1 MKYPKYEFIRSFAY
15 TVAVL
20 AILSGCQAKRL
31 ENTKELSR
39 EIKASQIK
47 RVTNTQLIYTID
59 EWGKK
64 ISKITEKTLE
74 KELAANPEK
83 GTAYCK
89 DLSQIPLISA
99 MEKEYGVH
107 IQLLGEADITN
118 KDLNPKEKELLEA
131 YLYSAK
137 AKAAV
142 TDNVQQLNDT
152 LIVYNVPAT
161 AESSVCKTCMPTQ
174 ETPFAVWR
182 LLFNKKD
189 MIRKLDAKSLKE

>member
-1 MKYPKYEFIRSFAY
+1 MKYPTYKSIQSITYI
-15 TVAVL
+15 VAII
-20 AILSGCQAKRL
+20 AILSACQAKRL

-47 RVTNTQLIYTID
+47 RVTNTQLVYTID

-64 ISKITEKTLE
+64 ISKIAEKTLE

-83 GTAYCK
+83 GTAFCK
-89 DLSQIPLISA
+89 DLSQIALINA

-107 IQLLGEADITN
+107 IQLLGEADISN

-137 AKAAV
+137 SKAAA
-142 TDNVQQLNDT
+142 TDNIQQLSDS

-161 AESSVCKTCMPTQ
+161 AESPICKSCMPDQ
-174 ETPFAVWR
+174 EISFAVWR

-189 MIRKLDAKSLKE
+189 MIRKLDAKALKE

>member
-1 MKYPKYEFIRSFAY
+1 MNHTKYKFIQSFACIA
-15 TVAVL
+15 TVIIV
-20 AILSGCQAKRL
+20 LSGCQAKRL

-47 RVTNTQLIYTID
+47 RVTNTQLVYTID

-83 GTAYCK
+83 GTAVCK
-89 DLSQIPLISA
+89 DLSQIPLINA

-107 IQLLGEADITN
+107 IQLLGEADISN

-137 AKAAV
+137 SKTAV

-161 AESSVCKTCMPTQ
+161 AESPICKACMPDQ
-174 ETPFAVWR
+174 EISFAVWR

-189 MIRKLDAKSLKE
+189 MIRKLDAKALKE